1 MQYSAIQ
8 CSTIQYN
15 TIQYS
20 RVHCSNSGTYLTTNS
35 RGERK
40 FNLKLCEDT
49 GKILKNTCNP
59 HNFKPFKDNNE
70 NYLHL
75 FY

>member
-1 MQYSAIQ
+1 MQCNAIQ
-8 CSTIQYN
+8 CSTVQYN

-20 RVHCSNSGTYLTTNS
+20 RVHCSNIGTYLTTNS
-35 RGERK
+35 KGKRK
-40 FNLKLCEDT
+40 FHLKLSEVT

>member
-1 MQYSAIQ
+1 MQCSAIQ
-8 CSTIQYN
+8 CSTVQYN

-35 RGERK
+35 KGKRK
-40 FNLKLCEDT
+40 FHLKLSEVT

-59 HNFKPFKDNNE
+59 HNFKPFKDNNK
-70 NYLHL
+70 NY
-75 FY
+75 

>member
-1 MQYSAIQ
+1 MQCNAIQ
-8 CSTIQYN
+8 CSTVQYN

-20 RVHCSNSGTYLTTNS
+20 RVNCSNSGTYLTTNS
-35 RGERK
+35 KGKRK
-40 FNLKLCEDT
+40 FHLKLSEVT

-75 FY
+75 F